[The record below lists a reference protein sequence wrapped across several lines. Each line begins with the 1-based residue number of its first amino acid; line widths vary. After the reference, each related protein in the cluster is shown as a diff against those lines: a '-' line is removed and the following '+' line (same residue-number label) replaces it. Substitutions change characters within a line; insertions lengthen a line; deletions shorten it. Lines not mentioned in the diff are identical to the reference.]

1 MSETE
6 FLKIA
11 DAKTAL
17 KGSFKGII
25 IKAGDLKSGTS
36 NGKDWTKKIFTIEDE
51 SGTAELVTW
60 GEEVS
65 QFKMGYKYEIV
76 NPWWKTYVD
85 KQNISHI
92 TVQVGNYG
100 TAKVIGSNKEIPDTP
115 TPPPA
120 QTLKDKPK
128 PEPKPPEGYVS
139 DGKGHWVK
147 KSKPESPPEP
157 AVGEPK
163 IEGLEDD
170 ELAIVEKATKTLL
183 AISLAVGETV
193 KEVTEEPSR
202 EFVMEA
208 TKIIYQTYFVSNFK
222 KASEM

>member
-1 MSETE
+1 LSETE

-11 DAKTAL
+11 DAKEAL

-36 NGKDWTKKIFTIEDE
+36 NGKDWTKKTFTIEDE
-51 SGTAELVTW
+51 SGSADLVAW

-65 QFKMGYKYEIV
+65 QFKLGYKYEIV

-85 KQNISHI
+85 KQNVPHI

-100 TAKVIGSNKEIPDTP
+100 TAKVIGSEKTIPDTP
-115 TPPPA
+115 PPPPA
-120 QTLKDKPK
+120 QTLKEKPK
-128 PEPKPPEGYVS
+128 TGDTMVNEKDTQSVPSEHIS
-139 DGKGHWVK
+139 TD
-147 KSKPESPPEP
+147 SKITEQ
-157 AVGEPK
+157 K
-163 IEGLEDD
+163 IEKLKDN
-170 ELAIVEKATKTLL
+170 ELDTVVEATKTLL
-183 AISLAVGETV
+183 AISLAVGEEV
-193 KEVTEEPSR
+193 KKIAGEPSR

-222 KASEM
+222 KASEIK